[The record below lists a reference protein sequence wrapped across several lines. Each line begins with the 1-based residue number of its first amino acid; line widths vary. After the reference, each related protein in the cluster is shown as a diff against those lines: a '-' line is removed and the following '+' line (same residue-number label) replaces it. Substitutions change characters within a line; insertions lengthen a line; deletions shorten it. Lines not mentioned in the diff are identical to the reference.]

1 MTYVH
6 LDAIPHLL
14 NRIIPAT
21 DFGLEDTID
30 EKTILEVILL
40 LEYGVR
46 RLQIVVAANPV
57 ILLLLEDCCGVWH
70 CHRLG
75 VFRL

>member
-6 LDAIPHLL
+6 LDAVPHLL
-14 NRIIPAT
+14 NRIISAA
-21 DFGLEDTID
+21 DFRLEDTID
-30 EKTILEVILL
+30 EKAILEVILL

-46 RLQIVVAANPV
+46 RLQVVVAANPI
-57 ILLLLEDCCGVWH
+57 ILLLLEDRCSVRH